1 VKLGKLAGF
10 ALGPIGTA
18 AVSLVTVPAIA
29 WFFSPDDVGRVAM
42 LQVGISFSLLFFSL
56 GLDQAYVREYHG
68 TAHPAALFKA
78 CLWPGLLVLLAV
90 AVLQIMVPQALSM
103 ALFAEPDDRYSALAA
118 LCIVAAFIT
127 RFLSLILRMQ
137 ERGLAFSLSQL
148 LPKIG
153 FLLVIGG
160 IVLLAHQH
168 NLLQLLA
175 AHTVAITG
183 TTLALAWNTRNEWR
197 PRTPPLP
204 ATQRRELLKFG
215 LPLVMGG
222 LAFWGMTS
230 LDRLFLRHFADFEA
244 LGLYAVCT
252 SFAGAATI
260 LQSIFSTLWAP
271 AAYRRHSAGE
281 PPAAIQR
288 ATDHVLAAVVFLFAT
303 GGLLSWGLTFVLPA
317 RYHDSQHI
325 LLACLAYPL
334 LYTLGE
340 ASGIG
345 LGIARKSGM
354 AMAAMAVALCVNI
367 ALNAWLVPLR
377 GAAGAASATAL
388 SFYVLLVLRTE
399 LAARCWVPAARVQ
412 LYAFAGGCTLLA
424 VAHALAGPQFPHTFT
439 LLWGIVFLVAAISF
453 RSSLKQLV
461 NWLRSARRPT
471 PCPERSPTYG
481 P

>member
-1 VKLGKLAGF
+1 MNLGKLAGF

-29 WFFSPDDVGRVAM
+29 WFFTPDDVGRVAM

-68 TAHPAALFKA
+68 ASHTAALFKA
-78 CLWPGLLVLLAV
+78 CLRPGLMLLLLVALTQLL
-90 AVLQIMVPQALSM
+90 VPQMLSE
-103 ALFAEPDDRYSALAA
+103 ALFGEPDPRYSALAV
-118 LCIVAAFIT
+118 LCIVSAFTT

-153 FLLVIGG
+153 FLLVIGD
-160 IVLLAHQH
+160 IVLLASQH

-183 TTLALAWNTRNEWR
+183 TAVALAWNTRHEWR
-197 PRTPPLP
+197 PHAPPLP
-204 ATQRRELLKFG
+204 ATQHRELLQFG
-215 LPLVMGG
+215 LPLVLGG

-230 LDRLFLRHFADFEA
+230 LDRLFLRHFASFEA

-271 AAYRRHSAGE
+271 AAYKRHSAGE

-288 ATDHVLAAVVFLFAT
+288 ANVHVLAAVVFLFAAA
-303 GGLLSWGLTFVLPA
+303 GLLSWVLTLVLPV

-354 AMAAMAVALCVNI
+354 SMAAMAAALCVNL
-367 ALNAWLVPLR
+367 AFNAWLVPQY

-388 SFYVLLVLRTE
+388 SFFALLVLRTE
-399 LAARCWVPAARVQ
+399 LAARCWAPVPRAR
-412 LYAFAGGCTLLA
+412 LYTFAGGCTLLA
-424 VAHALAGPQFPHTFT
+424 VAHALSGPQHPRTFI
-439 LLWGIVFLVAAISF
+439 LLWGIVLLVAAISF
-453 RSSLKQLV
+453 RDSLKQL
-461 NWLRSARRPT
+461 NLWIRAAWRPAAT
-471 PCPERSPTYG
+471 P
-481 P
+481 

>member
-1 VKLGKLAGF
+1 MKIGKLASF

-18 AVSLVTVPAIA
+18 AVSLVTVPTIA
-29 WFFSPDDVGRVAM
+29 WFFTPDDVGRIAM

-68 TAHPAALFKA
+68 SANPGALFKA
-78 CLWPGLLVLLAV
+78 CLKPGLILL
-90 AVLQIMVPQALSM
+90 IMVTLAQFLVPHILGQV
-103 ALFAEPDDRYSALAA
+103 LFGDPDPRYSALAA
-118 LCIVAAFIT
+118 LCIVAALTT

-153 FLLVIGG
+153 FLLLIGG
-160 IVLLAHQH
+160 ILLLADER

-175 AHTVAITG
+175 AHTVAIIS
-183 TTLALAWNTRNEWR
+183 TTLILAWNTQQEWR
-197 PRTPPLP
+197 THANALP
-204 ATQRRELLKFG
+204 DTQRRALLRFG
-215 LPLVMGG
+215 LPLVLGG
-222 LAFWGMTS
+222 MAFWGMTS
-230 LDRLFLRHFADFEA
+230 LDRLFLRHFASFDA

-260 LQSIFSTLWAP
+260 LQSVFSTLWAP

-281 PPAAIQR
+281 PPAAIQH
-288 ATDHVLAAVVFLFAT
+288 ATVHVLAAVVFLFAMA
-303 GGLLSWGLTFVLPA
+303 GLLSWVLALVLPV
-317 RYHDSQHI
+317 RYQDSQHI

-354 AMAAMAVALCVNI
+354 AMTAMVSALCVNI
-367 ALNAWLVPLR
+367 ALNAWLVPQH

-388 SFYVLLVLRTE
+388 SFFVLLVLRTE
-399 LAARCWVPAARVQ
+399 LAARCWAPTPRVR

-424 VAHALAGPQFPHTFT
+424 VAHALAGPQHPRAFT
-439 LLWGIVFLVAAISF
+439 LLWGIVFLVATASF
-453 RSSLKQLV
+453 RDSLSQLAL
-461 NWLRSARRPT
+461 WLRSARRRPVN
-471 PCPERSPTYG
+471 S
-481 P
+481 